1 MPSGRPPAS
10 STMAVASAGVSVRE
24 EGMAA
29 RTTARMAAPGMLESW
44 FKLRANAT
52 TIGTEVIGG
61 ITTFFV
67 MAYIIA
73 LNPIILNYVG
83 NADLQNK
90 NLGPG
95 FPQTVA
101 MTALCAGLLTIAM
114 GLYANRPF
122 AMAAGL
128 GLNAVVA
135 FQLVLGKPP
144 LPWPQAMGI
153 ILMEGIVI
161 TILVL
166 TGLREMVL
174 DAIPLALKRAIGV
187 GIGLFI
193 LLIGLVNAG
202 VVIKGGGFI
211 TLSALN
217 TGPILTFVI
226 GLILTLW
233 LFARGV
239 RAALLLGI
247 VGTTIIATILHAIVP
262 GYTVSAIEGKAV
274 WPGALFAAPN
284 FSTAFQGL
292 NFDAFAKIG
301 VVATVLAVFTIM
313 LSDFFDTMGTV
324 VGIGGQAGWLDSKGR
339 LPGIRNILLVDSIGA
354 AFGGLMGASSNTTY
368 IESAAGVSSGART
381 GLASVVTGILF
392 LLAMFLAPVVAVIPP
407 EATAPALVIVGFLM
421 AGIASK
427 IDFTDIELGLPALLT
442 IVVMPFTYSI
452 TNGVGAGFV
461 TFGLLK
467 LVRGKASEVHPLMW
481 VVIVAFLLYFA
492 QNVYAGAFGVGGYR
506 E

>member
-1 MPSGRPPAS
+1 
-10 STMAVASAGVSVRE
+10 
-24 EGMAA
+24 MAA
-29 RTTARMAAPGMLESW
+29 RTMSRQRAPAILERL
-44 FKLRANAT
+44 FKLRENAT
-52 TIGTEVIGG
+52 TVSTEVIGG

-83 NADLQNK
+83 IADLQGK

-95 FPQTVA
+95 FAQTVA
-101 MTALCAGLLTIAM
+101 MTAFCAGVLTIAM

-144 LPWPQAMGI
+144 IPWQAAMGI
-153 ILMEGIVI
+153 ILMEGIAI

-166 TGLREMVL
+166 TGLREAIL
-174 DAIPLALKRAIGV
+174 NAIPLTLKQAIGV

-193 LLIGLVNAG
+193 LLIGLVNSG
-202 VVIKGGGFI
+202 IVIHPASGAPII
-211 TLSALN
+211 TLSGLN

-226 GLILTLW
+226 GLVITLW
-233 LFARGV
+233 LVARGV

-247 VGTTIIATILHAIVP
+247 VGTTAIAGVLHAVVGSYVP
-262 GYTVSAIEGKAV
+262 
-274 WPGALFAAPN
+274 
-284 FSTAFQGL
+284 STAPGTAQLPTTWFQTPDFSNALSGL
-292 NFDAFAKIG
+292 NFSAFATLG
-301 VVATVLAVFTIM
+301 VLATILAVFTIM

-324 VGIGGQAGWLDSKGR
+324 IGIGGQAGWLDNKGR
-339 LPGIRNILLVDSIGA
+339 LPGIRKILLVDSIGA

-392 LLAMFLAPVVAVIPP
+392 LAAMFIAPVVAVIPP

-427 IDFTDIELGLPALLT
+427 IDFTDLELGLPALLT

-461 TFGLLK
+461 TYGFLK
-467 LVRGKASEVHPLMW
+467 LVRGKAAEVHPLFW
-481 VVIVAFLLYFA
+481 AVAIAFLLYFA
-492 QNVYAGAFGVGGYR
+492 QGLYAGLFGVGGYR

>member
-1 MPSGRPPAS
+1 M
-10 STMAVASAGVSVRE
+10 TAGTV
-24 EGMAA
+24 AA
-29 RTTARMAAPGMLESW
+29 RPQEPGMLERW
-44 FKLRANAT
+44 FKLRENAT
-52 TIGTEVIGG
+52 TVGTEVIGG
-61 ITTFFV
+61 VTTFFV
-67 MAYIIA
+67 MAYILA
-73 LNPIILNYVG
+73 VNPIILNYVG
-83 NADLQNK
+83 IKDLQDK

-101 MTALCAGLLTIAM
+101 MTALAGGVLTIAM

-122 AMAAGL
+122 ALAAGL

-144 LPWPQAMGI
+144 LPWPAAMGI
-153 ILMEGIVI
+153 ILMEGVVI

-174 DAIPLALKRAIGV
+174 NAIPLALKRAIGV

-202 VVIKGGGFI
+202 IVVHPAAGPVL

-217 TGPILTFVI
+217 SGPILTFII
-226 GLILTLW
+226 GLLITLF

-239 RAALLLGI
+239 KAALLLGI
-247 VGTTIIATILHAIVP
+247 VGTTIVAGILHALI
-262 GYTVSAIEGKAV
+262 GSYTPST
-274 WPGALFAAPN
+274 APN
-284 FSTAFQGL
+284 TAVLPSQWLQTPDFSNAGKGL
-292 NFDAFAKIG
+292 NFDSFAIIG
-301 VVATVLAVFTIM
+301 PVAAILAVFTIM

-324 VGIGGQAGWLDSKGR
+324 IGIGGQAGWLDDRGR
-339 LPGIRNILLVDSIGA
+339 LPGIKRILVVDSIGA
-354 AFGGLMGASSNTTY
+354 AFGGLMSSSSNTTY

-381 GLASVVTGILF
+381 GLASVVTGVLF
-392 LLAMFLAPVVAVIPP
+392 LFAMFLAPVVAVIPP

-421 AGIASK
+421 AGIATK
-427 IDFTDIELGLPALLT
+427 IDLGSIEEGLPALLT
-442 IVVMPFTYSI
+442 MVVMPFTYSI

-461 TFGLLK
+461 TYAFVK
-467 LVRGKASEVHPLMW
+467 LVRGKAAEVHPLLW
-481 VVIVAFLLYFA
+481 AVVVAFILYFA
-492 QNVYAGAFGVGGYR
+492 QAVYAPALNIGPYR

>member
-1 MPSGRPPAS
+1 
-10 STMAVASAGVSVRE
+10 
-24 EGMAA
+24 MAA
-29 RTTARMAAPGMLESW
+29 RAAPTAKTPEAPAILERL
-44 FKLRANAT
+44 FKLRENST
-52 TIGTEVIGG
+52 TVSTEVIGG

-83 NADLQNK
+83 NAALQGK

-101 MTALCAGLLTIAM
+101 MTALCAGVLTIAM

-135 FQLVLGKPP
+135 YQLVLGTPP
-144 LPWPQAMGI
+144 LPWQAAMGI

-161 TILVL
+161 TALVL
-166 TGLREMVL
+166 TGLREAIL
-174 DAIPLALKRAIGV
+174 NAIPNTLKQAIGV

-193 LLIGLVNAG
+193 LLIGLVNSG
-202 VVIKGGGFI
+202 IVVHPASGAPIV

-226 GLILTLW
+226 GLVITLA
-233 LFARGV
+233 LFARGI

-247 VGTTIIATILHAIVP
+247 VGTTLVAGVLHAVFSTFVP
-262 GYTVSAIEGKAV
+262 ST
-274 WPGALFAAPN
+274 APN
-284 FSTAFQGL
+284 TAQLPSAWFQAPDLSNTFSGL
-292 NFDAFAKIG
+292 NFSAFATLG
-301 VVATVLAVFTIM
+301 VLATILAVFTIM
-313 LSDFFDTMGTV
+313 LSDFFDTVGTV
-324 VGIGGQAGWLDSKGR
+324 IGIGGQAGWLDSKGR
-339 LPGIRNILLVDSIGA
+339 LPGFRRILVVDSIGA

-368 IESAAGVSSGART
+368 IESAAGVSAGART

-392 LLAMFLAPVVAVIPP
+392 LAAMFIAPVVAVIPP

-452 TNGVGAGFV
+452 TNGIGAGFITYV
-461 TFGLLK
+461 FIK
-467 LVRGKASEVHPLMW
+467 LVRGKTSDVHPLMW
-481 VVIVAFLLYFA
+481 GVALAFLLYFA
-492 QNVYAGAFGVGGYR
+492 QNVYAGAFGIGGYR

>member
-1 MPSGRPPAS
+1 
-10 STMAVASAGVSVRE
+10 
-24 EGMAA
+24 MAA
-29 RTTARMAAPGMLESW
+29 RTTARMEAPGMLESW
-44 FKLRANAT
+44 FKLRENAT
-52 TIGTEVIGG
+52 TLGTEVIGG

-83 NADLQNK
+83 IADLQGK

-101 MTALCAGLLTIAM
+101 MTALCAGVLTIAM

-144 LPWPQAMGI
+144 LPWQAAMGI
-153 ILMEGIVI
+153 ILMEGVVI
-161 TILVL
+161 TVLVL
-166 TGLREMVL
+166 TGLREMIL
-174 DAIPLALKRAIGV
+174 EAIPLALKRSIGV

-202 VVIKGGGFI
+202 VVVRGAGTVV

-217 TGPILTFVI
+217 TGPILTFAI
-226 GLILTLW
+226 GLVVTLW

-247 VGTTIIATILHAIVP
+247 IGTTIIAGVLHAIVG
-262 GYTVSAIEGKAV
+262 GYN
-274 WPGALFAAPN
+274 P
-284 FSTAFQGL
+284 STAPGTAMLPSAWIQAPDFSNALSGL
-292 NFDAFAKIG
+292 NFASFAIIG
-301 VVATVLAVFTIM
+301 PVATILAVFTIM

-324 VGIGGQAGWLDSKGR
+324 IGIGGQAGWLDAKGR
-339 LPGIRNILLVDSIGA
+339 LPGVKKILVVDSIGA

-407 EATAPALVIVGFLM
+407 EATAPALILVGFLM
-421 AGIASK
+421 AGIATK
-427 IDFTDIELGLPALLT
+427 IDFSSLEEGLPALLT
-442 IVVMPFTYSI
+442 VVVMPFTYSI

-461 TFGLLK
+461 TYAFIK
-467 LVRGKASEVHPLMW
+467 AVRGKGREVHWLMW
-481 VVIVAFLLYFA
+481 VVVAAFLLYFA
-492 QNVYAGAFGVGGYR
+492 QNVYAGALGVGGYR

>member
-1 MPSGRPPAS
+1 VGTPESPAI
-10 STMAVASAGVSVRE
+10 
-24 EGMAA
+24 
-29 RTTARMAAPGMLESW
+29 LERL
-44 FKLRANAT
+44 FKLRENRT
-52 TIGTEVIGG
+52 TLGTEVIGG

-83 NADLQNK
+83 IPDLQGK

-95 FPQTVA
+95 FAQTVA
-101 MTALCAGLLTIAM
+101 MTALCAGVLTIAM

-122 AMAAGL
+122 ALAAGL

-144 LPWPQAMGI
+144 MPWQAAMGI
-153 ILMEGIVI
+153 ILMEGVVI
-161 TILVL
+161 TVLVL
-166 TGLREMVL
+166 TGLREAIL
-174 DAIPLALKRAIGV
+174 NAIPMALKQAIGV

-202 VVIKGGGFI
+202 FVTRGAGTVV
-211 TLSALN
+211 TLSPLN

-226 GLILTLW
+226 GLVITLA

-239 RAALLLGI
+239 RASLLLGI
-247 VGTTIIATILHAIVP
+247 IGTTIVAGILHGVVSTYVP
-262 GYTVSAIEGKAV
+262 
-274 WPGALFAAPN
+274 
-284 FSTAFQGL
+284 STAPGTAQLPAKWLELPDFSNAFSGL
-292 NFDAFAKIG
+292 NFSAFATIG
-301 VVATVLAVFTIM
+301 FLATILAVFTIM
-313 LSDFFDTMGTV
+313 LSDFFDTVGTV
-324 VGIGGQAGWLDSKGR
+324 IGIGGQAGWLDNKGR
-339 LPGIRNILLVDSIGA
+339 LPGFRNILVVDSIGA

-368 IESAAGVSSGART
+368 IESAAGVSAGART
-381 GLASVVTGILF
+381 GLASVVTGVLF
-392 LLAMFLAPVVAVIPP
+392 LAAMFISPVVAVIPP
-407 EATAPALVIVGFLM
+407 EATAPALIIVGFLM

-452 TNGVGAGFV
+452 TNGIGAGFITYV
-461 TFGLLK
+461 FIK
-467 LVRGKASEVHPLMW
+467 LVRGKPGDIHPLMY
-481 VVIVAFLLYFA
+481 VVAAAFLLYFA
-492 QNVYAGAFGVGGYR
+492 QNVYAGVFGVGGYR

>member
-1 MPSGRPPAS
+1 
-10 STMAVASAGVSVRE
+10 
-24 EGMAA
+24 MAA
-29 RTTARMAAPGMLESW
+29 RAARTARRPEAPAILEQW
-44 FKLRANAT
+44 FKLRENST
-52 TIGTEVIGG
+52 TVSTEVIGG

-83 NADLQNK
+83 IPGLQDQK
-90 NLGPG
+90 LGPG
-95 FPQTVA
+95 FAQTVA
-101 MTALCAGLLTIAM
+101 MTALCAGVLTIAM

-144 LPWPQAMGI
+144 IPWQAAMGI
-153 ILMEGIVI
+153 ILMEGIAI

-166 TGLREMVL
+166 TGLREAIL
-174 DAIPLALKRAIGV
+174 NAIPLALKQAIGV

-193 LLIGLVNAG
+193 LLIGLVNSG
-202 VVIKGGGFI
+202 IVIHPASGAPI
-211 TLSALN
+211 VTLSALN

-226 GLILTLW
+226 GLVITLW
-233 LFARGV
+233 LVARGV

-247 VGTTIIATILHAIVP
+247 VGTTAIAGILHAVVGSYVP
-262 GYTVSAIEGKAV
+262 
-274 WPGALFAAPN
+274 
-284 FSTAFQGL
+284 STAPGTAQLPTTWFQAPDFSNALSGL
-292 NFDAFAKIG
+292 NFSAFATLG
-301 VVATVLAVFTIM
+301 VLATILAVFTIM

-324 VGIGGQAGWLDSKGR
+324 IGIGGQAGWLDNKGR
-339 LPGIRNILLVDSIGA
+339 LPGIRKILLVDSIGA

-368 IESAAGVSSGART
+368 IESAAGVSAGART
-381 GLASVVTGILF
+381 GLASVVTGVLF
-392 LLAMFLAPVVAVIPP
+392 LAAMFIAPVVAVIPP

-427 IDFTDIELGLPALLT
+427 IDFTDLELGLPALLT

-461 TFGLLK
+461 TYGFLK
-467 LVRGKASEVHPLMW
+467 LVRGKAAEVHPLFW
-481 VVIVAFLLYFA
+481 AVAIAFLLYFA
-492 QNVYAGAFGVGGYR
+492 QGLYAGVFGVGGYR

>member
-1 MPSGRPPAS
+1 
-10 STMAVASAGVSVRE
+10 
-24 EGMAA
+24 MAA
-29 RTTARMAAPGMLESW
+29 TTAARPTEPGMLERW
-44 FKLRANAT
+44 FKLRENAT
-52 TIGTEVIGG
+52 TVGTEVIGG

-83 NADLQNK
+83 IPDLQGK

-101 MTALCAGLLTIAM
+101 MTALCAGVLTIAM

-122 AMAAGL
+122 ALAAGL

-144 LPWPQAMGI
+144 LPWPAAMGV
-153 ILMEGIVI
+153 ILMEGVVI

-166 TGLREMVL
+166 TGLREAIL
-174 DAIPLALKRAIGV
+174 NAIPLALKRSIGV

-202 VVIKGGGFI
+202 FVVHPPAGPPLG
-211 TLSALN
+211 LSALN

-226 GLILTLW
+226 GLVITLL

-239 RAALLLGI
+239 KAALLLGI
-247 VGTTIIATILHAIVP
+247 IGTTIVAGILHALIP
-262 GYTVSAIEGKAV
+262 SYI
-274 WPGALFAAPN
+274 P
-284 FSTAFQGL
+284 STAPGTAVLPAQWVTPPDFSNAGKGL
-292 NFDAFAKIG
+292 DLSAFSIIG
-301 VVATVLAVFTIM
+301 PVAAILAVFTIM

-324 VGIGGQAGWLDSKGR
+324 IGIGGQAGWLDPKGR
-339 LPGIRNILLVDSIGA
+339 LPGIRRILLVDSIGA
-354 AFGGLMGASSNTTY
+354 AFGGLMSASSNTTY

-381 GLASVVTGILF
+381 GLASVVTGVLF
-392 LLAMFLAPVVAVIPP
+392 LFAMFLAPVVAVIPP

-427 IDFTDIELGLPALLT
+427 VDLSSIEEGLPALLT
-442 IVVMPFTYSI
+442 MVVMPFTYSI

-461 TFGLLK
+461 SYVFLK
-467 LVRGKASEVHPLMW
+467 LARGKANEVHPLLW
-481 VVIVAFLLYFA
+481 AVAAAFVVYFA
-492 QNVYAGAFGVGGYR
+492 QAALFPYSYR

>member
-1 MPSGRPPAS
+1 
-10 STMAVASAGVSVRE
+10 
-24 EGMAA
+24 MAA
-29 RTTARMAAPGMLESW
+29 RTMSRQQQTPEIIERW
-44 FKLRANAT
+44 FKLKANAT
-52 TIGTEVIGG
+52 TLSTEVIGG
-61 ITTFFV
+61 LTTFFV
-67 MAYIIA
+67 MAYILA
-73 LNPIILNYVG
+73 VNPIILNYVG
-83 NADLQNK
+83 IPDLQSK

-95 FPQTVA
+95 FAQTVA
-101 MTALCAGLLTIAM
+101 MTALCAGVLTIAM

-135 FQLVLGKPP
+135 FQLVLGKPA
-144 LPWPQAMGI
+144 LPWQAAMGI
-153 ILMEGIVI
+153 IVLEGVAI

-166 TGLREMVL
+166 TGLREAIL
-174 DAIPLALKRAIGV
+174 NAIPLVLKQAIGV

-193 LLIGLVNAG
+193 LLIGLVNSG
-202 VVIKGGGFI
+202 IVVHPASGAPII

-226 GLILTLW
+226 GLLITLT

-239 RAALLLGI
+239 RASLLLGI
-247 VGTTIIATILHAIVP
+247 IGTTIIAGILHAIFSS
-262 GYTVSAIEGKAV
+262 YT
-274 WPGALFAAPN
+274 P
-284 FSTAFQGL
+284 STAPGTAQLPSAWFQTPDFSNALSGL
-292 NFDAFAKIG
+292 NFNAFSILGPLAAI
-301 VVATVLAVFTIM
+301 LAVFTIM

-324 VGIGGQAGWLDSKGR
+324 VGIGGQAGWLDNKGR
-339 LPGIRNILLVDSIGA
+339 LPGIRNILVVDSIGA

-368 IESAAGVSSGART
+368 IESAAGVSAGART
-381 GLASVVTGILF
+381 GLASVTTGVLF

-421 AGIASK
+421 AGIATK

-452 TNGVGAGFV
+452 TNGVGIGFV
-461 TFGLLK
+461 TYAFMK
-467 LVRGKASEVHPLMW
+467 LVRGKANEVHWLMW
-481 VVIVAFLLYFA
+481 VVVAAFILYFA
-492 QNVYAGAFGVGGYR
+492 QNLYAGAFGVGGYR

>member
-1 MPSGRPPAS
+1 
-10 STMAVASAGVSVRE
+10 
-24 EGMAA
+24 MAA
-29 RTTARMAAPGMLESW
+29 RTVSRRQAPDMLERF
-44 FKLRANAT
+44 FKLRENAT
-52 TIGTEVIGG
+52 TVSTEIIGG
-61 ITTFFV
+61 VTTFFV

-83 NADLQNK
+83 IPDLQSK

-95 FPQTVA
+95 FAQTVA
-101 MTALCAGLLTIAM
+101 MTALCAGVLTIAM

-135 FQLVLGKPP
+135 FQLVLGKPA
-144 LPWPQAMGI
+144 LPWQAAMGI
-153 ILMEGIVI
+153 IVLEGVAI

-166 TGLREMVL
+166 TGLREAIL
-174 DAIPLALKRAIGV
+174 NAIPLVLKQAIGV

-193 LLIGLVNAG
+193 LLIGLVNSG
-202 VVIKGGGFI
+202 IVIHPASGAPI
-211 TLSALN
+211 VTLSALN
-217 TGPILTFVI
+217 TGPILTFMVGLVI
-226 GLILTLW
+226 TLT

-247 VGTTIIATILHAIVP
+247 IGTTIVAGVLHAIFATYVP
-262 GYTVSAIEGKAV
+262 
-274 WPGALFAAPN
+274 
-284 FSTAFQGL
+284 STAPGTAQLPSTWFQAPDFSNALSGL
-292 NFDAFAKIG
+292 NFNAFSILGPLAAI
-301 VVATVLAVFTIM
+301 LAVFTIM

-324 VGIGGQAGWLDSKGR
+324 VGISGQAGWLDSKGR
-339 LPGIRNILLVDSIGA
+339 LPGIRNILLIDSIGA

-368 IESAAGVSSGART
+368 IESAAGVSAGART
-381 GLASVVTGILF
+381 GLASVVTGLLF
-392 LLAMFLAPVVAVIPP
+392 LLCMFLAPVVAVIPP
-407 EATAPALVIVGFLM
+407 EATAPALVIVGFLL

-461 TFGLLK
+461 TFAFLK
-467 LVRGKASEVHPLMW
+467 LVRGKASEVHWLMW
-481 VVIVAFLLYFA
+481 VVVAAFILYFA
-492 QNVYAGAFGVGGYR
+492 QNIYAGAFGVGGYR

>member
-1 MPSGRPPAS
+1 
-10 STMAVASAGVSVRE
+10 
-24 EGMAA
+24 
-29 RTTARMAAPGMLESW
+29 
-44 FKLRANAT
+44 
-52 TIGTEVIGG
+52 
-61 ITTFFV
+61 

-83 NADLQNK
+83 NPDLQGK

-101 MTALCAGLLTIAM
+101 MTALCAGVLTIAM
-114 GLYANRPF
+114 GLYAKRPF

-135 FQLVLGKPP
+135 YQLVLGKPP

-153 ILMEGIVI
+153 ILMEGVVI
-161 TILVL
+161 TVLVL
-166 TGLREMVL
+166 TGLREMIL
-174 DAIPLALKRAIGV
+174 EAIPLALKRSIGV

-202 VVIKGGGFI
+202 VVVRGAGTVV

-217 TGPILTFVI
+217 TGPILTFAI
-226 GLILTLW
+226 GLVVTLW

-247 VGTTIIATILHAIVP
+247 IGTTIIAGVLHALVGGYNPSTAP
-262 GYTVSAIEGKAV
+262 GTAV
-274 WPGALFAAPN
+274 LPNEWIQAPN
-284 FSTAFQGL
+284 FANAFSGL
-292 NFDAFAKIG
+292 NFGAIGTIG
-301 VVATVLAVFTIM
+301 VVATILAVFTIM

-324 VGIGGQAGWLDSKGR
+324 VGIGGQAGWLDPKGR
-339 LPGIRNILLVDSIGA
+339 LPGINRILLVDSIGA

-368 IESAAGVSSGART
+368 IESAAGVSAGART
-381 GLASVVTGILF
+381 GLASVVTGLLF
-392 LLAMFLAPVVAVIPP
+392 LLCMFLAPVVAVIPP

-452 TNGVGAGFV
+452 TNGIGAGFITY
-461 TFGLLK
+461 TFIK
-467 LVRGKASEVHPLMW
+467 LIRGKANEVHPLMW
-481 VVIVAFLLYFA
+481 AVAIAFILYFA

>member
-1 MPSGRPPAS
+1 
-10 STMAVASAGVSVRE
+10 
-24 EGMAA
+24 MAA
-29 RTTARMAAPGMLESW
+29 STVARRGETGILERQ
-44 FKLRANAT
+44 FKLRENAT
-52 TIGTEVIGG
+52 TVSTEVIGG

-83 NADLQNK
+83 VPGLQDAK
-90 NLGPG
+90 LGPG

-101 MTALCAGLLTIAM
+101 MTALCAGVLTIAM

-135 FQLVLGKPP
+135 YQLVVGSK
-144 LPWPQAMGI
+144 LPWQAAMGI
-153 ILMEGIVI
+153 IFMEGVAI

-166 TGLREMVL
+166 TGLREAVL
-174 DAIPLALKRAIGV
+174 NAIPLALKRAIGV

-202 VVIKGGGFI
+202 FVTHPPAGNPIV

-217 TGPILTFVI
+217 TGPILTFFI
-226 GLILTLW
+226 GLAITFL
-233 LFARGV
+233 LFARGY

-247 VGTTIIATILHAIVP
+247 VLTTVVATILHSVVAAYVPSTAPGTAIVP
-262 GYTVSAIEGKAV
+262 ARWLDT
-274 WPGALFAAPN
+274 PD
-284 FSTAFQGL
+284 FSNAFQGL
-292 NFDAFAKIG
+292 NFSAFTAAG
-301 VVATVLAVFTIM
+301 VGIVGTVLAVFTIM

-324 VGIGGQAGWLDSKGR
+324 IGIGGQAGWLDPRGR
-339 LPGIRNILLVDSIGA
+339 MPGIRNILLVDSVGA
-354 AFGGLMGASSNTTY
+354 AFGGLMSASSNTTY

-381 GLASVVTGILF
+381 GLASVVTGVLF
-392 LLAMFLAPVVAVIPP
+392 LLAMFLSPVVAVIPP

-427 IDFTDIELGLPALLT
+427 IDLSDIEEGLPALLT
-442 IVVMPFTYSI
+442 MVVMPFTYSI
-452 TNGVGAGFV
+452 TNGIGAGFV
-461 TFGLLK
+461 TYVFIK
-467 LVRGKASEVHPLMW
+467 LVRGKLADVHPLMW
-481 VVIVAFLLYFA
+481 AVAAAFLLYFA